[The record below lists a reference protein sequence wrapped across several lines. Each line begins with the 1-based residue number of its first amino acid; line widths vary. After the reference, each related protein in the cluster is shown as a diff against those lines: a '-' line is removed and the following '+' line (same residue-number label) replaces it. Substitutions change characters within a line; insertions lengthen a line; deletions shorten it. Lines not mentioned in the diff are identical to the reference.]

1 VKRVEPEA
9 TIFEVAPIAIGVA
22 RGDRP
27 VFVSANAALR
37 AMLADVRL
45 DGVEV
50 ESILREARESAGRV
64 ERTLALPLR
73 APGDATR
80 NLRHYRVT
88 AARPDPATR
97 QPADT
102 VLFFALDVTELVE
115 TLGDHQAL
123 TSLNRT
129 ILETMDE
136 EVIGAD
142 PEGCIRYANR
152 AALETHG
159 LSRPDEIEP
168 QMLEACASGKL
179 HRLDG
184 TRLEVRDLPLARAA
198 REGVTAREQFVLQ
211 LPDGP
216 EIFIYAT
223 AVPLVREG
231 RSVGAVVVARNV
243 TELML
248 LDRLKDQFC
257 AVAAHELRT
266 PLAIVDAGLRSLERR
281 GEQPGEP
288 DGCTLA
294 RIRRG
299 VERIGRLVTDLLDMS
314 ELQLGRFV
322 IHREPVDLRDL
333 VRGAVA
339 KAASP
344 PGRIHVRARTP
355 VVVSADHLRISQV
368 LTNLLSNAVKFSPG
382 GGDIEI
388 ELERREA
395 EAVVSVRDHGV
406 GIPTRSQPRVFERF
420 FCAHADTPYDFG
432 GIGLGLYLSKEFVA
446 SHGGRIW
453 CESTEGVGSTFSFS
467 LPC

>member
-1 VKRVEPEA
+1 VEPEA

-45 DGVEV
+45 DGAEV
-50 ESILREARESAGRV
+50 ESFLREARESAGRV
-64 ERTLALPLR
+64 ERTIALPLR
-73 APGDATR
+73 APGNGTR
-80 NLRHYRVT
+80 SVRHYRVT
-88 AARPDPATR
+88 AARPDPATH

-102 VLFFALDVTELVE
+102 VLFFALDVTEQVE

-123 TSLNRT
+123 TSLNQA

-136 EVIGAD
+136 EVLGAD
-142 PEGCIRYANR
+142 TEGHIRYANR
-152 AALETHG
+152 AALQAHG
-159 LSRPDEIEP
+159 LSRPDEFEP
-168 QMLEACASGKL
+168 QMVEACASGKL

-184 TRLEVRDLPLARAA
+184 TQLEKRDLPLDRAA
-198 REGVTAREQFVLQ
+198 REGVTAHEQFVVELR
-211 LPDGP
+211 GRP
-216 EIFIYAT
+216 ELFFYAT
-223 AVPLVREG
+223 AVPLLREG
-231 RSVGAVVVARNV
+231 RRAGAVVVGRNV
-243 TELML
+243 TELMR

-266 PLAIVDAGLRSLERR
+266 PLAIIDTGLRSLERR
-281 GEQPGEP
+281 GELAAES

-322 IHREPVDLRDL
+322 IHRELLDLGEL
-333 VRGAVA
+333 VAGAIA
-339 KAASP
+339 KTASP
-344 PGRIHVRARTP
+344 PGRIRVRARTP
-355 VVVSADHLRISQV
+355 VVVSADRLRISQV
-368 LTNLLSNAVKFSPG
+368 LANLLSNAIKFSPD

-388 ELERREA
+388 ELDRRA
-395 EAVVSVRDHGV
+395 GEAVVSVRDHGI
-406 GIPTRSQPRVFERF
+406 GIPTRSQSRVFERF
-420 FCAHADTPYDFG
+420 FRAHADTPYDFG

-453 CESTEGVGSTFSFS
+453 FHSTEGVGSTFSFS

>member
-1 VKRVEPEA
+1 VEPEA

-45 DGVEV
+45 DGAEV
-50 ESILREARESAGRV
+50 ESILREARERADRV
-64 ERTLALPLR
+64 ERTIALPLR
-73 APGDATR
+73 APADGTWRA
-80 NLRHYRVT
+80 RHYRVT
-88 AARPDPATR
+88 AARPDPAAH

-102 VLFFALDVTELVE
+102 VLFFACDVTEQVE
-115 TLGDHQAL
+115 TLGDHKAL
-123 TSLNRT
+123 ASLNNA

-136 EVIGAD
+136 EVLGAD
-142 PEGCIRYANR
+142 TEGRIRYANR
-152 AALETHG
+152 AALRTHG
-159 LSRPDEIEP
+159 LSRPDEFEP
-168 QMLEACASGKL
+168 QMTEVCASGKL

-184 TRLEVRDLPLARAA
+184 TRLEARDLPLSRAA
-198 REGVTAREQFVLQ
+198 MEGVTAHEQFVIQ
-211 LPDGP
+211 LPGGP

-231 RSVGAVVVARNV
+231 QPVGAVVVGRNV

-257 AVAAHELRT
+257 AVAAHELKT
-266 PLAIVDAGLRSLERR
+266 PLAIIDAGLQSLEHR
-281 GEQPGEP
+281 GGLQTETTRGM
-288 DGCTLA
+288 LA

-299 VERIGRLVTDLLDMS
+299 VERIGRVVTDLLDMS

-322 IHREPVDLRDL
+322 IHRESVDLGEL
-333 VRGAVA
+333 VAGAVA
-339 KAASP
+339 QAASP
-344 PGRIHVRARTP
+344 PGRIRVRAEAP
-355 VVVSADHLRISQV
+355 ILVSADRLRISQV
-368 LTNLLSNAVKFSPG
+368 VANLLANAVKFSPD

-388 ELERREA
+388 ELERREG

-406 GIPTRSQPRVFERF
+406 GIPARSQPRVFERF
-420 FCAHADTPYDFG
+420 FRAHADSPYDYG
-432 GIGLGLYLSKEFVA
+432 GIGLGLYLAKEFVV

-453 CESTEGVGSTFSFS
+453 FESAEGVGSTFSFS